1 MSPLRQVMLIAQ
13 RDFLQRIRSRAFLVS
28 MLLIVGVVV
37 IAGPLLAAE
46 SAVPKPY
53 KIGTTG
59 TVQDGFNDAVT
70 ASAKAFDRTVEV
82 SSYAST
88 AEGEAALEKGD
99 VNVLL
104 VDGEQLVWNQ
114 DPNYQLTSI
123 VTSAVQG
130 LDRAKTIASL
140 GLSQEEAARLLAP
153 TPLASRSLTAPDPSQ
168 TPKQVASYVGSILL
182 YISILMF
189 GQFVMIGVMEEK
201 QSRVVEV
208 VLSRTRPRHLLA
220 GKVLGIGLLG
230 VIQLVV
236 IGGAALFT
244 LSRANVVNVD
254 LAGIGTRVALTV
266 LAWYLLGYALFA
278 VLYAA
283 LGATISRQE
292 DAQGVAFIPIL
303 VIVPGFFLSIFALE
317 EPNALLPHLGSI
329 IPPFSPFVMPTRMTV
344 TNVPTWEVA
353 LSVVLILLATYW
365 VLRLGA
371 RIYQGSI
378 LRIGA
383 KVKLRDA
390 LRAGSE
396 Q

>member
-1 MSPLRQVMLIAQ
+1 MSPLRQVLLIAQ

-28 MLLIVGVVV
+28 MLLVVGVVV
-37 IAGPLLAAE
+37 LAGPVLARE

-53 KIGTTG
+53 KIGITG
-59 TVQDGFNDAVT
+59 TVPDGFNDAVD
-70 ASAKAFDRTVEV
+70 ASAKAFDRTVTIKTY
-82 SSYAST
+82 SAT
-88 AEGEAALEKGD
+88 ADGESALENGNID
-99 VNVLL
+99 VLL
-104 VDGEQLVWNQ
+104 VDGGQLVWNQ
-114 DPNYQLTSI
+114 DPNYQLTAI

-130 LDRAKTIASL
+130 LERAKTIASL
-140 GLSQEEAARLLAP
+140 GLSQEEAAQLLTP
-153 TPLASRSLTAPDPSQ
+153 QPLATRSLTAPDPSQ

-208 VLSRTRPRHLLA
+208 VLSRTRPRQLLA

-244 LSRANVVNVD
+244 LSSANVVNVD
-254 LAGIGTRVALTV
+254 LAGIGARVALTV

-353 LSVVLILLATYW
+353 LSVVLILFATYW

-390 LRAGSE
+390 LKAGAE
-396 Q
+396 E

>member
-1 MSPLRQVMLIAQ
+1 MSPLKQVLLIAQ
-13 RDFLQRIRSRAFLVS
+13 RDFIQRIRSRAFLIS
-28 MLLIVGVVV
+28 MLIVVGIVAVG
-37 IAGPLLAAE
+37 GPILAAQGTV
-46 SAVPKPY
+46 SKPY
-53 KIGTTG
+53 EIGVTG
-59 TVQDGFNDAVT
+59 TVPDGFQQAVEAT
-70 ASAKAFDRTVEV
+70 AKGFDRTVEIT
-82 SSYAST
+82 SYAST
-88 AEGEAALEKGD
+88 ADGEAALEKD
-99 VNVLL
+99 DIKVLL
-104 VDGEQLVWNQ
+104 VDSSQLVWKQ
-114 DPNYQLTSI
+114 DPSYQLSAI

-130 LDRAKTIASL
+130 LDRSATIAQL
-140 GLSQEEAARLLAP
+140 GLSQEQAAQLLSP
-153 TPLASRSLTAPDPSQ
+153 EPLASRSLTAPDPSEA
-168 TPKQVASYVGSILL
+168 PKQIASYVGSILL

-208 VLSRTRPRHLLA
+208 VLSRTRPRYLLA

-230 VIQLVV
+230 VIQLVI

-244 LSRANVVNVD
+244 LSRANAVNVD
-254 LAGIGTRVALTV
+254 LAGIGARVAFTV

-278 VLYAA
+278 VVYAA

-292 DAQGVAFIPIL
+292 DAQGVAFIPIM
-303 VIVPGFFLSIFALE
+303 VILPGFFLSIYALE

-329 IPPFSPFVMPTRMTV
+329 IPPFSPFVMPTRMVV

-353 LSVVLILLATYW
+353 LSVVLIVLATYW

-390 LRAGSE
+390 LKAGGE

>member
-1 MSPLRQVMLIAQ
+1 
-13 RDFLQRIRSRAFLVS
+13 
-28 MLLIVGVVV
+28 
-37 IAGPLLAAE
+37 
-46 SAVPKPY
+46 
-53 KIGTTG
+53 
-59 TVQDGFNDAVT
+59 
-70 ASAKAFDRTVEV
+70 
-82 SSYAST
+82 
-88 AEGEAALEKGD
+88 
-99 VNVLL
+99 
-104 VDGEQLVWNQ
+104 
-114 DPNYQLTSI
+114 
-123 VTSAVQG
+123 
-130 LDRAKTIASL
+130 
-140 GLSQEEAARLLAP
+140 
-153 TPLASRSLTAPDPSQ
+153 
-168 TPKQVASYVGSILL
+168 VGSILL

-189 GQFVMIGVMEEK
+189 GQFVMMGVMEEK

-208 VLSRTRPRHLLA
+208 VLSRTRPRRLLA

-254 LAGIGTRVALTV
+254 LAGIGARVALTV
-266 LAWYLLGYALFA
+266 LVWYLLGYALFA

-303 VIVPGFFLSIFALE
+303 AIVPGFFLSIYALE
-317 EPNALLPHLGSI
+317 EPNAVLPHLGSI

-390 LRAGSE
+390 LKAGSE

>member
-1 MSPLRQVMLIAQ
+1 MSPLRQVFLIAQ
-13 RDFLQRIRSRAFLVS
+13 RDFLQRIRSRAFLIS
-28 MLLIVGVVV
+28 MLIVVGVVA
-37 IAGPLLAAE
+37 IGGPLLAAQ
-46 SAVPKPY
+46 STVSKPY
-53 KIGTTG
+53 EIGVTG
-59 TVQDGFNDAVT
+59 TVPDGFQQTVE
-70 ASAKAFDRTVEV
+70 ASAQVFDRAVKVT
-82 SSYAST
+82 SYAST
-88 AEGEAALEKGD
+88 AEGEAALENGD
-99 VNVLL
+99 ANVLL
-104 VDGEQLVWNQ
+104 VDGSQLVWNES
-114 DPNYQLTSI
+114 PSYQLSAI
-123 VTSAVQG
+123 VTSAVQS
-130 LDRAKTIASL
+130 LERSKTIATL
-140 GLSQEEAARLLAP
+140 GLSEQEAAQLLSP
-153 TPLASRSLTAPDPSQ
+153 EPLASRSLTAPDPSQ
-168 TPKQVASYVGSILL
+168 APKQVASYVGSILL

-189 GQFVMIGVMEEK
+189 GQFVMMGVMEEK

-208 VLSRTRPRHLLA
+208 VLSRTRPRRLLA

-254 LAGIGTRVALTV
+254 LAGIGARVALTV
-266 LAWYLLGYALFA
+266 LVWYLLGYALFA

-303 VIVPGFFLSIFALE
+303 AIVPGFFLSIYALE
-317 EPNALLPHLGSI
+317 EPNAVLPHLGSI

-390 LRAGSE
+390 LKAGSE

>member
-1 MSPLRQVMLIAQ
+1 MSPLKQVFLIAQ
-13 RDFLQRIRSRAFLVS
+13 RDFLQRIRSRAFLIS
-28 MLLIVGVVV
+28 MLIVVGVVV
-37 IAGPLLAAE
+37 VAGPLLAAE
-46 SAVPKPY
+46 SAAPKPY
-53 KIGTTG
+53 KIGVTG
-59 TVQDGFNDAVT
+59 TVPDGFQQAVE
-70 ASAKAFDRTVEV
+70 ASASAFDRTVAV
-82 SSYAST
+82 TSYGST
-88 AEGEAALEKGD
+88 DEGEAALKNGD
-99 VNVLL
+99 ADVLL
-104 VDGEQLVWNQ
+104 VDGTQLVWKQ
-114 DPNYQLTSI
+114 DPSYQLSAI

-130 LDRAKTIASL
+130 LKRSETIATL
-140 GLSQEEAARLLAP
+140 GLSDQQAAQLLTP
-153 TPLASRSLTAPDPSQ
+153 EPLASRSLTAPDPSEA
-168 TPKQVASYVGSILL
+168 PKQVASYVGSMLL

-208 VLSRTRPRHLLA
+208 VLSRTRPRQLLA

-254 LAGIGTRVALTV
+254 LAGIGARVALTV

-303 VIVPGFFLSIFALE
+303 AIVPGFFLSIYALE

-344 TNVPTWEVA
+344 TDVPTWEVA
-353 LSVVLILLATYW
+353 LSVMLILLATYW

-390 LRAGSE
+390 LKAGRE
-396 Q
+396 R

>member
-1 MSPLRQVMLIAQ
+1 MSPLKQVFLIAQ
-13 RDFLQRIRSRAFLVS
+13 RDFLQRIRSRVFLIS
-28 MLLIVGVVV
+28 MLIIVGVVV
-37 IAGPLLAAE
+37 VAGPLLAAQ
-46 SAVPKPY
+46 SAVQKPY
-53 KIGTTG
+53 KIGVTG
-59 TVQDGFNDAVT
+59 TVPDNFQQAVD
-70 ASAKAFDRTVEV
+70 ASAQAFDRTVTV
-82 SSYAST
+82 TSYAST

-99 VNVLL
+99 ANVLL
-104 VDGEQLVWNQ
+104 VDGNQLVWNE
-114 DPNYQLTSI
+114 DPSYQLSAI
-123 VTSAVQG
+123 VTSAVQS
-130 LDRAKTIASL
+130 LERSKNIATL
-140 GLSQEEAARLLAP
+140 GLSEQEAAQLLSP
-153 TPLASRSLTAPDPSQ
+153 EPLASRSLTAPDPSQ
-168 TPKQVASYVGSILL
+168 APKQVASYVGSILL

-189 GQFVMIGVMEEK
+189 GQFVMMGVMEEK

-208 VLSRTRPRHLLA
+208 VLSRTRPRRLLA

-254 LAGIGTRVALTV
+254 LAGIGARVALTV
-266 LAWYLLGYALFA
+266 LVWYLLGYALFA

-303 VIVPGFFLSIFALE
+303 AIVPGFFLSIYALE
-317 EPNALLPHLGSI
+317 EPNAVLPHLGSI

-390 LRAGSE
+390 LKAGSE
-396 Q
+396 L